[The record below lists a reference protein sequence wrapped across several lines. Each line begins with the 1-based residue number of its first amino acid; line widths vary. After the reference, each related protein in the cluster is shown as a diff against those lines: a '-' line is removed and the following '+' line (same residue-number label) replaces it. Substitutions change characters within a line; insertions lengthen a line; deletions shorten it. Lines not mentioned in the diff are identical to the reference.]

1 MKLLRFLLRCSKNI
15 RHARVI
21 LVLVIL
27 SGIVGGAS
35 TTAFLAII
43 NTAITNRT
51 TSLRNVILSFI
62 AIALLGIFCRV
73 VSQVL
78 LTRFTICA
86 VFELRMRLCRQIL
99 AVPYRKL
106 EESGSHRLFAALTD
120 DLPTIIGA
128 LTSIPV
134 LCTQAAI
141 VVCSAI
147 YLAWL
152 SWSVFLV
159 LALFM
164 ALGTFLYQMA
174 TKRGLRH
181 LKIVREQWGELL
193 RHFRGLL
200 DGTKELKLHR
210 ERRLD
215 FLSRSLGATSTSLRH
230 HRIIA
235 TNTFIFADF
244 WVQIVVTSILGLLL
258 FGLPAIR
265 SLDVHVLTGYTL
277 VFFYMLGPIQ
287 GVLGSLPG
295 MGQANI
301 AVTKVEELGLLLASN
316 ASEADSTPRPDHASH
331 WKRLELVGVTH
342 TYHRERED
350 STFILGPID
359 LTIEPGALIFIT
371 GGNGSGKTTLVK
383 LLTGLYHPEDGE
395 IRLDDEVITMNNRD
409 DYRQHF
415 SVVFSDFYL
424 FDSFFGMV
432 SPDLDAQA
440 LHYLI
445 QLQLDHKVQVKDG
458 KLSNTELS
466 QGQRKR
472 LALLTAYLEDRS
484 IYVFDEWAADQDPQF
499 KEIFY
504 YQLLPDLKAR
514 GKTVIVIS
522 HDGRY
527 YDVADRIIKLDY
539 GKHVSD
545 EYVAHLPLTTT
556 DFPVSLG

>member
-1 MKLLRFLLRCSKNI
+1 VKLLRFLLRCSKNI

-27 SGIVGGAS
+27 AGILGGAS
-35 TTAFLAII
+35 TTAFLAIV
-43 NTAITNRT
+43 NRAITNRT
-51 TSLRNVILSFI
+51 ASMTNVILSFI
-62 AIALLGIFCRV
+62 AIALLGIICRIC
-73 VSQVL
+73 SQL
-78 LTRFTICA
+78 LLSRFTIGA
-86 VFELRMRLCRQIL
+86 VFDLRMQLCRQIL

-106 EESGSHRLFAALTD
+106 EQSGPHRLFAALTD

-128 LTSIPV
+128 LTSIPI
-134 LCTQAAI
+134 LCTQVAI

-159 LALFM
+159 LAIFM
-164 ALGTFLYQMA
+164 ALGTFLYQLA

-181 LKIVREQWGELL
+181 LKVVREEWTELL
-193 RHFRGLL
+193 RHFRGLI

-210 ERRLD
+210 ERRAD
-215 FLSRSLGATSTSLRH
+215 FLSRSLGATSASLRH
-230 HRIIA
+230 HRIVA

-258 FGLPAIR
+258 FALPAIR
-265 SLDVHVLTGYTL
+265 SLDANVLTGYTL
-277 VFFYMLGPIQ
+277 VFFYMLGPLQ

-301 AVTKVEELGLLLASN
+301 AVTKVEELGLLLESN
-316 ASEADSTPRPDHASH
+316 ASEADSGSRSSQSSD
-331 WKRLELVGVTH
+331 WKQLELAGVTH
-342 TYHRERED
+342 SYHRERED
-350 STFILGPID
+350 SSFILGPID
-359 LTIEPGALIFIT
+359 LIIQPRELVFIT

-383 LLTGLYHPEDGE
+383 LLTGLYEPEGGE
-395 IRLDDEVITMNNRD
+395 IRLDDEVITAENRD
-409 DYRQHF
+409 TYRQHF

-424 FDSFFGMV
+424 FDSFFGMI
-432 SPDLDAQA
+432 SPELDAQA
-440 LHYLI
+440 LAYLI
-445 QLQLDHKVQVKDG
+445 ELQLDHKVQVKDG
-458 KLSNTELS
+458 TLSTTELS

-522 HDGRY
+522 HDDRY
-527 YDVADRIIKLDY
+527 YHVADRIIKLDY
-539 GKHVSD
+539 GKHVS
-545 EYVAHLPLTTT
+545 EAYVPQLPLTAI
-556 DFPVSLG
+556 DLPVSLG

>member
-15 RHARVI
+15 RHARII
-21 LVLVIL
+21 LVLVIIA
-27 SGIVGGAS
+27 GIVGGAS
-35 TTAFLAII
+35 TTLFLAII
-43 NTAITNRT
+43 NTAITNRGA
-51 TSLRNVILSFI
+51 SLRGVILSFV
-62 AIALLGIFCRV
+62 AIALLGIISRGI
-73 VSQVL
+73 SQL
-78 LTRFTICA
+78 LLARFTIGA
-86 VFELRMRLCRQIL
+86 VFDLRMQLCRQIL

-120 DLPTIIGA
+120 DLPTIIAA
-128 LTSIPV
+128 LSSVPT

-152 SWSVFLV
+152 SWSVFVV
-159 LALFM
+159 LAIVM
-164 ALGTFLYQMA
+164 GVGTFLYQMA

-181 LKIVREQWGELL
+181 MKVVREEWAELL
-193 RHFRGLL
+193 KHFRGLI

-210 ERRLD
+210 ERRID
-215 FLSRSLGATSTSLRH
+215 FLSRSLGATSASLRH
-230 HRIIA
+230 HRIQS
-235 TNTFIFADF
+235 THTFIFADF
-244 WVQIVVTSILGLLL
+244 WVQVVATSILGLLL

-277 VFFYMLGPIQ
+277 VFFYMLGPLQ

-295 MGQANI
+295 MGQATI

-316 ASEADSTPRPDHASH
+316 ASESDSTPRPDQSSR
-331 WKRLELVGVTH
+331 WRRLELAGVTH
-342 TYHRERED
+342 SYHREKED
-350 STFILGPID
+350 SRFILGPID
-359 LTIEPGALIFIT
+359 VTIHPGELVFVT

-383 LLTGLYHPEDGE
+383 LLTGLYEPEGGE
-395 IRLDDEVITMNNRD
+395 IRLDDQVITSENRD

-424 FDSFFGMV
+424 FDSFFGMG

-440 LHYLI
+440 LDYLI
-445 QLQLDHKVQVKDG
+445 ELQLDHKVQVKDG
-458 KLSNTELS
+458 KLSTTDLS

-504 YQLLPDLKAR
+504 YKLLPDLKAR

-522 HDGRY
+522 HDDRY
-527 YDVADRIIKLDY
+527 FHVADRMIKLEY
-539 GKHVSD
+539 GKRISS
-545 EYVAHLPLTTT
+545 EYVSHLPLRAM
-556 DFPVSLG
+556 DLPVSLG

>member
-1 MKLLRFLLRCSKNI
+1 VKLLRFLLRCSKNI
-15 RHARVI
+15 RHARLI
-21 LVLVIL
+21 LVLVIMA
-27 SGIVGGAS
+27 GIVGGAS

-51 TSLRNVILSFI
+51 ASLTNVILSFI
-62 AIALLGIFCRV
+62 AIALLGIACRV
-73 VSQVL
+73 ASQML
-78 LTRFTICA
+78 LARFTIRA
-86 VFELRMRLCRQIL
+86 VFDLRMRLCKQIL

-106 EESGSHRLFAALTD
+106 EQSGSHRLFAALTE
-120 DLPTIIGA
+120 DLPTIIAA
-128 LTSIPV
+128 LTSIPI

-164 ALGTFLYQMA
+164 AVGTFLYQMA

-181 LKIVREQWGELL
+181 LKIVREEWGELL
-193 RHFRGLL
+193 RHFRGLI

-210 ERRLD
+210 ERRND
-215 FLSRSLGATSTSLRH
+215 FLSRSLGATSASLRH
-230 HRIIA
+230 HRILS

-265 SLDVHVLTGYTL
+265 TLDAQILTGYTL
-277 VFFYMLGPIQ
+277 VFFYMLGPLQ

-301 AVTKVEELGLLLASN
+301 AVTKVEELGLLLASS
-316 ASEADSTPRPDHASH
+316 ASEADSIPRSDHAAH
-331 WKRLELVGVTH
+331 WKRLDLVGVTH
-342 TYHRERED
+342 SYHRERED
-350 STFILGPID
+350 SSFILGPID
-359 LTIEPGALIFIT
+359 VTIHPRELVFIT

-383 LLTGLYHPEDGE
+383 LLTGLYDPEAGE
-395 IRLDDEVITMNNRD
+395 IRLDDEVITAENRD

-424 FDSFFGMV
+424 FDSFFGMI

-440 LHYLI
+440 LDYLI

-458 KLSNTELS
+458 KLSTTDLS

-504 YQLLPDLKAR
+504 YQLIPDLKAR

-522 HDGRY
+522 HDDRY
-527 YDVADRIIKLDY
+527 FHVADRIIKLDY
-539 GKHVSD
+539 GKHVTD
-545 EYVAHLPLTTT
+545 EYVAHLPITVT
-556 DFPVSLG
+556 DLPVSLG

>member
-1 MKLLRFLLRCSKNI
+1 VKLLRFLLRCSKNI
-15 RHARVI
+15 RHARLI
-21 LVLVIL
+21 LVLVIVA
-27 SGIVGGAS
+27 GIVGGAS
-35 TTAFLAII
+35 TTAFLAIV

-51 TSLRNVILSFI
+51 GSWTNVLLSFI
-62 AIALLGIFCRV
+62 AIALLGIACRV
-73 VSQVL
+73 ASQML
-78 LTRFTICA
+78 LTRFTIGA
-86 VFELRMRLCRQIL
+86 VFEMRMQLCRQIL

-106 EESGSHRLFAALTD
+106 EQSGSHRLFAALTE

-128 LTSIPV
+128 LTSIPI

-159 LALFM
+159 LAVVM
-164 ALGTFLYQMA
+164 GVGTFLYQMA

-181 LKIVREQWGELL
+181 LKIVREEWTEML
-193 RHFRGLL
+193 RHFRGLI

-210 ERRLD
+210 ERRID
-215 FLSRSLGATSTSLRH
+215 FLSRSLGETSASLRR
-230 HRIIA
+230 HRIISS
-235 TNTFIFADF
+235 NTFIFADF
-244 WVQIVVTSILGLLL
+244 WVQIVVTCILGLLL

-277 VFFYMLGPIQ
+277 VFFYMLGPLQ

-295 MGQANI
+295 LGQANI
-301 AVTKVEELGLLLASN
+301 AVNKVEELGLLLASN
-316 ASEADSTPRPDHASH
+316 ATEADSPPGRDHTPH
-331 WKRLELVGVTH
+331 WKRLDLAGVTH
-342 TYHRERED
+342 SYRREGED
-350 STFILGPID
+350 GSFILGPID
-359 LTIEPGALIFIT
+359 VTIRPQELIFVT

-383 LLTGLYHPEDGE
+383 LLIGLYHPEAGE
-395 IRLDDEVITMNNRD
+395 IRLDDEVITAKNRD
-409 DYRQHF
+409 NYRQQF
-415 SVVFSDFYL
+415 SVVFNDFYL
-424 FDSFFGMV
+424 FDSFFGMI

-458 KLSNTELS
+458 KLSTTELS

-522 HDGRY
+522 HDDRY
-527 YDVADRIIKLDY
+527 FHVADRIIKLDY
-539 GKHVSD
+539 GKHVSE
-545 EYVAHLPLTTT
+545 EYVAHLPLTA
-556 DFPVSLG
+556 

>member
-21 LVLVIL
+21 LVLVIMA
-27 SGIVGGAS
+27 GIIGGAS
-35 TTAFLAII
+35 TTAFLAVI

-51 TSLRNVILSFI
+51 ASWTNVLLSFI
-62 AIALLGIFCRV
+62 AIALVGIACRV
-73 VSQVL
+73 ASQML
-78 LTRFTICA
+78 LTRFTIGA
-86 VFELRMRLCRQIL
+86 VFELRMQLCRQIL

-106 EESGSHRLFAALTD
+106 EESGSHRLFAALTE

-134 LCTQAAI
+134 LCTQVAI

-152 SWSVFLV
+152 SWPVFLV
-159 LALFM
+159 LAIFM
-164 ALGTFLYQMA
+164 GVGTFLYQMA

-181 LKIVREQWGELL
+181 LKIAREEWTELL
-193 RHFRGLL
+193 RHFRGLI

-210 ERRLD
+210 ERRID
-215 FLSRSLGATSTSLRH
+215 FLSRSLGATSASLRH
-230 HRIIA
+230 HRIKSS
-235 TNTFIFADF
+235 NTFIFADF
-244 WVQIVVTSILGLLL
+244 WVQIVVTSVLGLLL

-295 MGQANI
+295 LGQANI

-316 ASEADSTPRPDHASH
+316 ASEADSIPARDRTSN

-342 TYHRERED
+342 SYHRERED
-350 STFILGPID
+350 GSFILGPINV
-359 LTIEPGALIFIT
+359 TIHPQELVFIT

-383 LLTGLYHPEDGE
+383 LLAGLYHPEAGE
-395 IRLDDEVITMNNRD
+395 IRLNDEVITAKNRD
-409 DYRQHF
+409 NYRQHF

-424 FDSFFGMV
+424 FDSFFGMI

-440 LHYLI
+440 LDYLI
-445 QLQLDHKVQVKDG
+445 QLQLDHKVQVTDG
-458 KLSNTELS
+458 KLSTTELS

-522 HDGRY
+522 HDDRY
-527 YDVADRIIKLDY
+527 FHVADRIIKLDY

-545 EYVAHLPLTTT
+545 EYVAHLPLTA
-556 DFPVSLG
+556 

>member
-21 LVLVIL
+21 LVLVIVA
-27 SGIVGGAS
+27 GIVGGAS

-51 TSLRNVILSFI
+51 ASLTNVILSFI
-62 AIALLGIFCRV
+62 AIALLGMVCRV
-73 VSQVL
+73 ASQML
-78 LTRFTICA
+78 LTRFTIGA
-86 VFELRMRLCRQIL
+86 VFQLRMQLCRQIL

-106 EESGSHRLFAALTD
+106 EQSGSHRLFAALTD

-128 LTSIPV
+128 LTNIPI

-159 LALFM
+159 LAVFM
-164 ALGTFLYQMA
+164 GVGTFLYQMT

-181 LKIVREQWGELL
+181 SRIVREEWTELL
-193 RHFRGLL
+193 RHFRGLI

-210 ERRLD
+210 ERRID
-215 FLSRSLGATSTSLRH
+215 FLSRSLGATSASLSR
-230 HRIIA
+230 HRIISS
-235 TNTFIFADF
+235 TTFILADF

-277 VFFYMLGPIQ
+277 IFFYMLGPLQ

-295 MGQANI
+295 LGQANI
-301 AVTKVEELGLLLASN
+301 AVTKVEELGLLLAAN
-316 ASEADSTPRPDHASH
+316 ASEADSIPQRDHTSH

-342 TYHRERED
+342 SYHRERED
-350 STFILGPID
+350 GSFILGPID
-359 LTIEPGALIFIT
+359 VTIHPQELVFIT

-383 LLTGLYHPEDGE
+383 LLTGLYHPEAGE
-395 IRLDDEVITMNNRD
+395 IRLDDEVITAKNRD
-409 DYRQHF
+409 NYRQYF
-415 SVVFSDFYL
+415 SVVFSDFHL
-424 FDSFFGMV
+424 FDSFFGLI

-440 LHYLI
+440 LDYLI
-445 QLQLDHKVQVKDG
+445 ELQLDHKVQVKDG
-458 KLSNTELS
+458 KLSTTDLS

-504 YQLLPDLKAR
+504 YKLLPDLKAR

-522 HDGRY
+522 HDDRY
-527 YDVADRIIKLDY
+527 FHVADRIIKLDY
-539 GKHVSD
+539 GKHVSG
-545 EYVAHLPLTTT
+545 EYVSHLPLRAI
-556 DFPVSLG
+556 DLPVLLG

>member
-21 LVLVIL
+21 LVLVIIA
-27 SGIVGGAS
+27 GIIGGAS

-43 NTAITNRT
+43 NTAITRRT
-51 TSLRNVILSFI
+51 ASMSNVILSFV
-62 AIALLGIFCRV
+62 AIALLGMACRFA
-73 VSQVL
+73 SQML
-78 LTRFTICA
+78 LTRFTVRA
-86 VFELRMRLCRQIL
+86 VFELRMQLCRQIL

-128 LTSIPV
+128 LSGIPT
-134 LCTQAAI
+134 LCTQAGI

-159 LALFM
+159 LAVVM
-164 ALGTFLYQMA
+164 AVGTFLYQMA

-181 LKIVREQWGELL
+181 SKIVREEWTELL
-193 RHFRGLL
+193 RHFRGLIE
-200 DGTKELKLHR
+200 GTKELKLHR
-210 ERRLD
+210 ERRTD
-215 FLSRSLGATSTSLRH
+215 FLSRSLGATSASLSH

-235 TNTFIFADF
+235 STTFIFADF
-244 WVQIVVTSILGLLL
+244 WVQIVASSILGLLL

-277 VFFYMLGPIQ
+277 IFFYMLGPLQ
-287 GVLGSLPG
+287 GVLSSLPG
-295 MGQANI
+295 LGQASI

-316 ASEADSTPRPDHASH
+316 ASEADSIPRPDHASH
-331 WKRLELVGVTH
+331 WRRLELAGVTH
-342 TYHRERED
+342 SYHREKED
-350 STFILGPID
+350 SRFILGPID
-359 LTIEPGALIFIT
+359 ETIHSGELVFIT

-383 LLTGLYHPEDGE
+383 LLTGLYEPESGE
-395 IRLDDEVITMNNRD
+395 IRLDDEVITSDNRD

-424 FDSFFGMV
+424 FDSFFGMG
-432 SPDLDAQA
+432 SQDLDAQA
-440 LHYLI
+440 LDYLI
-445 QLQLDHKVQVKDG
+445 ELQLDHKVQVKDG
-458 KLSNTELS
+458 KLSTTDLS

-504 YQLLPDLKAR
+504 YKLLPDLKAR

-522 HDGRY
+522 HDDRY
-527 YDVADRIIKLDY
+527 FHVADRIIKLDY
-539 GKHVSD
+539 GKHVSG
-545 EYVAHLPLTTT
+545 EFVSHLSLRGIDLPI
-556 DFPVSLG
+556 SLG

>member
-1 MKLLRFLLRCSKNI
+1 MKLLSFLLRCSKNI

-21 LVLVIL
+21 LVLVIVA
-27 SGIVGGAS
+27 GIVGGAS
-35 TTAFLAII
+35 TTVFLAVI
-43 NTAITNRT
+43 NSAITHRGA
-51 TSLRNVILSFI
+51 SMSIVIRNFV
-62 AIALLGIFCRV
+62 AIALLGIISRGL
-73 VSQVL
+73 SQLL
-78 LTRFTICA
+78 LTRFTIGA
-86 VFELRMRLCRQIL
+86 VFDLRMQLCRQIL

-120 DLPTIIGA
+120 DLPTIIA
-128 LTSIPV
+128 TLSSIPT

-152 SWSVFLV
+152 SWTVFLV
-159 LALFM
+159 LAVL
-164 ALGTFLYQMA
+164 LGVGTFLYQLA

-181 LKIVREQWGELL
+181 MKIVREQWTELL
-193 RHFRGLL
+193 KHFKGLI

-210 ERRLD
+210 ERRAD
-215 FLSRSLGATSTSLRH
+215 FLARSLGATSSTLRH
-230 HRIIA
+230 HRIVSSNI
-235 TNTFIFADF
+235 FIFADF
-244 WVQIVVTSILGLLL
+244 WVQVVVTSILGLLL

-265 SLDVHVLTGYTL
+265 SLDAHILTGYTL
-277 VFFYMLGPIQ
+277 VFFYMLGPLQ

-301 AVTKVEELGLLLASN
+301 AVNKVQELGLLLANN
-316 ASEADSTPRPDHASH
+316 ASEADSVPRPDRASQ

-342 TYHRERED
+342 SYHRERED
-350 STFILGPID
+350 SRFILGPID
-359 LTIEPGALIFIT
+359 VTIDPGELIFIT

-383 LLTGLYHPEDGE
+383 LLTGLYEPEGGE
-395 IRLDDEVITMNNRD
+395 IRLDGEVITSQNRD

-424 FDSFFGMV
+424 FDSFFGMI

-440 LHYLI
+440 LDYLI

-458 KLSNTELS
+458 QLSNTDLS

-504 YQLLPDLKAR
+504 YKLLGDLKAR

-522 HDGRY
+522 HDDRY
-527 YDVADRIIKLDY
+527 YHVADRIIKLDY
-539 GKHVSD
+539 GKRVSG
-545 EYVAHLPLTTT
+545 EYVSHLPLTAI
-556 DFPVSLG
+556 DLPISLG

>member
-1 MKLLRFLLRCSKNI
+1 VKLLRFLLRCSKNI
-15 RHARVI
+15 RHARLI
-21 LVLVIL
+21 LVLVIMA
-27 SGIVGGAS
+27 GILGGAS
-35 TTAFLAII
+35 TTAFLAVV
-43 NTAITNRT
+43 NRAITNRT
-51 TSLRNVILSFI
+51 ASMTNVVLSFI
-62 AIALLGIFCRV
+62 GIALLGIICRIC
-73 VSQVL
+73 SQL
-78 LTRFTICA
+78 LLARFTIGA
-86 VFELRMRLCRQIL
+86 IFDLRMQLCRQIL

-106 EESGSHRLFAALTD
+106 EESGPHRLFAALTD

-128 LTSIPV
+128 LTSIPI
-134 LCTQAAI
+134 LCTQVAI

-159 LALFM
+159 LAIFM

-181 LKIVREQWGELL
+181 LKIVREEWTELL

-210 ERRLD
+210 ERRAD
-215 FLSRSLGATSTSLRH
+215 FLSRSLGATSASLRH
-230 HRIIA
+230 HRIVA

-244 WVQIVVTSILGLLL
+244 WVQVVVTSILGLLL

-265 SLDVHVLTGYTL
+265 SLDAYILTGYTL
-277 VFFYMLGPIQ
+277 VFFYMLGPLQ

-316 ASEADSTPRPDHASH
+316 ASEADSVSRPSQSSD
-331 WKRLELVGVTH
+331 WKRLELSGVTH
-342 TYHRERED
+342 SYHRERED
-350 STFILGPID
+350 SSFILGPID
-359 LTIEPGALIFIT
+359 LTIQPRELVFIT

-383 LLTGLYHPEDGE
+383 LLTGLYEPEGGE
-395 IRLDDEVITMNNRD
+395 VRLDDEVITAENRD
-409 DYRQHF
+409 TYRQHF

-424 FDSFFGMV
+424 FDSFFGMI
-432 SPDLDAQA
+432 SPELDAQA
-440 LHYLI
+440 LAYLI
-445 QLQLDHKVQVKDG
+445 ELQLDHKVQVKDG
-458 KLSNTELS
+458 TLSTTELS

-522 HDGRY
+522 HDDRY
-527 YDVADRIIKLDY
+527 YHVADRIIKLDY
-539 GKHVSD
+539 GKHVS
-545 EYVAHLPLTTT
+545 EPYVPQLPLTAI
-556 DFPVSLG
+556 DLPVSLG

>member
-15 RHARVI
+15 RHARLI
-21 LVLVIL
+21 LGLVIVA
-27 SGIVGGAS
+27 GIVGGAS

-51 TSLRNVILSFI
+51 ASLTNVLLSFI
-62 AIALLGIFCRV
+62 AIALVGIASRV
-73 VSQVL
+73 ASQML
-78 LTRFTICA
+78 LTRFTIGA
-86 VFELRMRLCRQIL
+86 VFEMRMQLCRQIL

-106 EESGSHRLFAALTD
+106 EQSGSHRLFAALTE
-120 DLPTIIGA
+120 DLPTIIGS
-128 LTSIPV
+128 LTSIPI

-159 LALFM
+159 LAVVM
-164 ALGTFLYQMA
+164 GVGTFLYQMA

-181 LKIVREQWGELL
+181 LKIVREEWTELL
-193 RHFRGLL
+193 RHFRGLI

-210 ERRLD
+210 ERRID
-215 FLSRSLGATSTSLRH
+215 FLSRSLGETSASLRR

-235 TNTFIFADF
+235 SNTFIFADF
-244 WVQIVVTSILGLLL
+244 WVQIVVTCILGLLL

-277 VFFYMLGPIQ
+277 VFFYMLGPLQ

-295 MGQANI
+295 LGQANI

-316 ASEADSTPRPDHASH
+316 ASEADSNPGPDHSH

-342 TYHRERED
+342 SYHRERED
-350 STFILGPID
+350 SSFILGPVD
-359 LTIEPGALIFIT
+359 VTIHPKELVFIT

-383 LLTGLYHPEDGE
+383 LLAGLYHPEAGE
-395 IRLDDEVITMNNRD
+395 IRLDDEVITAKNRD
-409 DYRQHF
+409 NYRQHF

-424 FDSFFGMV
+424 FDSFFGMI

-440 LHYLI
+440 LHYLM

-458 KLSNTELS
+458 KLSTTELS

-522 HDGRY
+522 HDDRY
-527 YDVADRIIKLDY
+527 FHVADRIIKLDY

-545 EYVAHLPLTTT
+545 EYVAHLPLTA
-556 DFPVSLG
+556 

>member
-1 MKLLRFLLRCSKNI
+1 VKLLRFLLRCSKNI

-21 LVLVIL
+21 LVLVIIA
-27 SGIVGGAS
+27 GVVGGAS

-43 NTAITNRT
+43 NMAITKRT
-51 TSLRNVILSFI
+51 ASMSHVILSFI
-62 AIALLGIFCRV
+62 GIALLGMACRV
-73 VSQVL
+73 ASQML
-78 LTRFTICA
+78 LTRFTVRA
-86 VFELRMRLCRQIL
+86 VFALRMQLCRQIL

-106 EESGSHRLFAALTD
+106 EQSGPHRLFAALTD
-120 DLPTIIGA
+120 DLPTIIA
-128 LTSIPV
+128 TLTGVPI
-134 LCTQAAI
+134 LCTQAGI

-152 SWSVFLV
+152 SWSVFLF
-159 LALFM
+159 LAAFM
-164 ALGTFLYQMA
+164 AVGTFFYQMA

-181 LKIVREQWGELL
+181 SKIVREEWTELL
-193 RHFRGLL
+193 RHFRGLI

-210 ERRLD
+210 ERRVD
-215 FLSRSLGATSTSLRH
+215 FLDRSLGATSASLSH

-235 TNTFIFADF
+235 SNTFILADF
-244 WVQIVVTSILGLLL
+244 WVQIIVTSVLGLLL
-258 FGLPAIR
+258 FGLPALR
-265 SLDVHVLTGYTL
+265 SIDVHVLTGYTL
-277 VFFYMLGPIQ
+277 IFFYMLGPIQ
-287 GVLGSLPG
+287 GVLGALPG
-295 MGQANI
+295 LGQANI
-301 AVTKVEELGLLLASN
+301 AVNKVEELGLLLVSGG
-316 ASEADSTPRPDHASH
+316 SEADSIPDGNHTSD

-342 TYHRERED
+342 SYHRERED
-350 STFILGPID
+350 GSFILGPINV
-359 LTIEPGALIFIT
+359 TIHPQELVFIT

-383 LLTGLYHPEDGE
+383 LLTGLYHPEGGE
-395 IRLDDEVITMNNRD
+395 IRLDGEVITENNRD

-424 FDSFFGMV
+424 FESFFGML

-458 KLSNTELS
+458 KLSTTELS

-522 HDGRY
+522 HDDRY
-527 YDVADRIIKLDY
+527 FHVADRIIKLDY
-539 GKHVSD
+539 GKHAAN
-545 EYVAHLPLTTT
+545 EYVAHLPLTA
-556 DFPVSLG
+556 DLPVSLG

>member
-21 LVLVIL
+21 LVLVIIA
-27 SGIVGGAS
+27 GIVGGAS
-35 TTAFLAII
+35 TTVFLAII
-43 NTAITNRT
+43 NTAITKRGA
-51 TSLRNVILSFI
+51 SLNGVMLSFI
-62 AIALLGIFCRV
+62 AIALLGIVSRA

-78 LTRFTICA
+78 LARFTIRA
-86 VFELRMRLCRQIL
+86 VFDLRMQLCRQIL

-106 EESGSHRLFAALTD
+106 EESGSHRLFAALTE

-128 LTSIPV
+128 LSSIPT

-152 SWSVFLV
+152 SGSVFLV
-159 LALFM
+159 LAVVM
-164 ALGTFLYQMA
+164 ALGTFFYQMA

-181 LKIVREQWGELL
+181 VKVVREESGELL
-193 RHFRGLL
+193 KHFRGLI

-210 ERRLD
+210 ERRSD
-215 FLSRSLGATSTSLRH
+215 FLSQSLGATSASLRH
-230 HRIIA
+230 HRIKSS
-235 TNTFIFADF
+235 NTFIFADF
-244 WVQIVVTSILGLLL
+244 WVQIVATSILGLLL

-265 SLDVHVLTGYTL
+265 NLDVHVLTGYTL
-277 VFFYMLGPIQ
+277 VFFYMLGPLQ

-295 MGQANI
+295 MGHATI

-316 ASEADSTPRPDHASH
+316 ASEADAIPRPDRASH
-331 WKRLELVGVTH
+331 WRRLELAGVTH
-342 TYHRERED
+342 SYHREKED
-350 STFILGPID
+350 SSFILGPINV
-359 LTIEPGALIFIT
+359 TIHPGELVFIT

-383 LLTGLYHPEDGE
+383 LLTGLYHPEGGE
-395 IRLDDEVITMNNRD
+395 IRLDDEVITSDNRD

-424 FDSFFGMV
+424 FDSFFGMI

-440 LHYLI
+440 LDYLI
-445 QLQLDHKVQVKDG
+445 ELQLDHKVQVKDG
-458 KLSNTELS
+458 KLSTTDLS

-504 YQLLPDLKAR
+504 YKLLPDLKAR

-522 HDGRY
+522 HDDRY
-527 YDVADRIIKLDY
+527 FHVADRMIKLDY
-539 GKHVSD
+539 GSASLASTVSR
-545 EYVAHLPLTTT
+545 LPLRAF
-556 DFPVSLG
+556 DLPVTLG

>member
-1 MKLLRFLLRCSKNI
+1 
-15 RHARVI
+15 VI
-21 LVLVIL
+21 LVLVIIA
-27 SGIVGGAS
+27 GIVGGAS
-35 TTAFLAII
+35 TTAFLAIV

-51 TSLRNVILSFI
+51 ASLSNVILSFI
-62 AIALLGIFCRV
+62 AIALLGMGCRFA
-73 VSQVL
+73 SQIL
-78 LTRFTICA
+78 LTRFTIRA
-86 VFELRMRLCRQIL
+86 VFELRMQLCRQIL

-106 EESGSHRLFAALTD
+106 EQSGSHRLFAALTD

-128 LTSIPV
+128 LTGIPI
-134 LCTQAAI
+134 LCTQFAI

-159 LALFM
+159 LAAFFSV
-164 ALGTFLYQMA
+164 GTFLYQMA

-181 LKIVREQWGELL
+181 SKIVREEWTELL
-193 RHFRGLL
+193 RHFRGLI

-210 ERRLD
+210 ERRID
-215 FLSRSLGATSTSLRH
+215 FLSRSLGATSASLSQ
-230 HRIIA
+230 HRIHA
-235 TNTFIFADF
+235 SNTFIFADF

-258 FGLPAIR
+258 FGLPTIR

-277 VFFYMLGPIQ
+277 IFFYMLGPLQ

-295 MGQANI
+295 LGQANI
-301 AVTKVEELGLLLASN
+301 AVTKIEELGMLLAAN
-316 ASEADSTPRPDHASH
+316 ASEGDSIPQRDHTSH

-342 TYHRERED
+342 SYHRERED
-350 STFILGPID
+350 GSFILGPID
-359 LTIEPGALIFIT
+359 VTIHPQELVFVT

-383 LLTGLYHPEDGE
+383 LLTGLYHPEAGE
-395 IRLDDEVITMNNRD
+395 IRLDGEVITAKNRD
-409 DYRQHF
+409 NYRQNF

-424 FDSFFGMV
+424 FDSFFGMI

-458 KLSNTELS
+458 KLSTTELS

-522 HDGRY
+522 HDDRY
-527 YDVADRIIKLDY
+527 FHVADRIVKLDY

-545 EYVAHLPLTTT
+545 EYVAQLPLT
-556 DFPVSLG
+556 VSLG